1 MHCALS
7 MLLSTV
13 GLALL
18 RLMALWLSSLLML
31 HLRLALRLIASLW
44 LLLFICLLPALFSLS
59 ISSVS
64 VLV

>member
-7 MLLSTV
+7 VLLSTA
-13 GLALL
+13 GLASL

-31 HLRLALRLIASLW
+31 HLRLTLRLIASLW

>member
-1 MHCALS
+1 MHCTLS
-7 MLLSTV
+7 VLLSTA
-13 GLALL
+13 GLASL

-31 HLRLALRLIASLW
+31 HLRLTLRLIASLW
-44 LLLFICLLPALFSLS
+44 LLLFIRVLPALFSLS

>member
-1 MHCALS
+1 MHCTLS
-7 MLLSTV
+7 VLLSTA
-13 GLALL
+13 GLASL

-31 HLRLALRLIASLW
+31 HLRLTLRLIASLW

>member
-1 MHCALS
+1 MHCTLS
-7 MLLSTV
+7 VLLSTV
-13 GLALL
+13 GLAPL

-31 HLRLALRLIASLW
+31 HLRLTLRLIASLW
-44 LLLFICLLPALFSLS
+44 LLLFIRVLPALFSLS

>member
-1 MHCALS
+1 MHCTLS
-7 MLLSTV
+7 VLLSTAW
-13 GLALL
+13 LASL

-31 HLRLALRLIASLW
+31 HLRLTLRLIVSLW

-64 VLV
+64 VPV